1 MPKTNRLVPTLLLI
15 IIIALAFAGGYVFG
29 TSNTSK
35 NEGIL
40 PVSPNESTSNLSLE
54 NRKSIGEVWDIIS
67 ADYVEQSR
75 LDSANLSRSAIEGM
89 LQALDDPYTS
99 YLDKETYTLGRS
111 TLEGTFNGIGAYVTM
126 KDKQLMI
133 IAPIADSPADKAGIK
148 AGDIILQIDGEP
160 VAGLSLASAIIKIRG
175 PRDTA
180 VRLLV
185 LHEGDSDPVEITIIR
200 AAFDFPSLRFE
211 MKGEYAYINITDFT
225 ERTADELA
233 TVMKNLMDKKATG
246 IILDLRGNPGG
257 LLDQVVDVA
266 SFFLSEGVVVEIRS
280 NQGEIT
286 VINVKED
293 GLKNNLPMVV
303 LVDKAS
309 ASGSEVL
316 AGALQDRDRATIAGT
331 TTYGKGSVNVLY
343 PLSDGSG
350 LYMTIA
356 RWLTPDGRLI
366 EGFGIEPDIKLEL
379 TGDEAI
385 QWAIDYLKGG
395 GGAK

>member
-1 MPKTNRLVPTLLLI
+1 
-15 IIIALAFAGGYVFG
+15 
-29 TSNTSK
+29 
-35 NEGIL
+35 
-40 PVSPNESTSNLSLE
+40 
-54 NRKSIGEVWDIIS
+54 
-67 ADYVEQSR
+67 
-75 LDSANLSRSAIEGM
+75 M

-225 ERTADELA
+225 ERTPAELA
-233 TVMKNLMDKKATG
+233 TVMKNLVDKKATG

>member
-15 IIIALAFAGGYVFG
+15 IIIALAFSGGYVFG
-29 TSNTSK
+29 TSHTSN
-35 NEGIL
+35 NEGKM
-40 PVSPNESTSNLSLE
+40 PVSPNESTANLSLE
-54 NRKSIGEVWDIIS
+54 NRKSIGEVWDIIF
-67 ADYVEQSR
+67 ADYVDQSK
-75 LDSANLSRSAIEGM
+75 LDSANLSRAAIEGI
-89 LQALDDPYTS
+89 LQGLDDPYTS
-99 YLDKETYTLGRS
+99 YLDREQYILGKS
-111 TLEGTFNGIGAYVTM
+111 TLEGTYNGIGAYVTI

-160 VAGLSLASAIIKIRG
+160 VADLSLAEAIIKIRG

-185 LHEGDSDPVEITIIR
+185 LHEGDADPVEIEIIR
-200 AAFDFPSLRFE
+200 AALDFPSLRFE
-211 MKGEYAYINITDFT
+211 MKGEIAYINITDFT

-233 TVMKNLMDKKATG
+233 TTMLNLKDKKTTG

-280 NQGEIT
+280 NQGEISAL
-286 VINVKED
+286 NVKKD
-293 GLKNNLPMVV
+293 IPKNNLPMVV

-316 AGALQDRDRATIAGT
+316 AGALQDRGRATIAGT

-343 PLSDGSG
+343 PLSDGAG

-356 RWLTPDGRLI
+356 RWLTPGGRLI
-366 EGFGIEPDIKLEL
+366 EGHGIEPDIKLEL

-385 QWAIDYLKGG
+385 QWAIDYLKSGG
-395 GGAK
+395 GS